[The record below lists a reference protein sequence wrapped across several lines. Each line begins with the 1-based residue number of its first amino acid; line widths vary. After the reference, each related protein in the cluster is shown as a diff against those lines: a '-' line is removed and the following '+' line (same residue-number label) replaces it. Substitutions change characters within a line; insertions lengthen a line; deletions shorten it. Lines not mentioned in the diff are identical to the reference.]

1 MAANKYALLRY
12 RIIDRCLTNSARPFP
27 SKEDLREACEES
39 LFGSSGENVS
49 ISTIEKDMWAMK
61 NESEL
66 GFYAP
71 IAYNPQERGYY
82 YEDPEYTIQNI
93 SLNDED
99 LNAIRFA
106 VNTLEQFRD
115 MPIFSQFGNA
125 IGKITDRLKISPDVQ
140 DAAIGKY
147 VQFEQA
153 PEVGGTEFLAPL
165 LDAIKSRK
173 SVKFNY
179 QKFST
184 DELKS
189 YHLDPYLLKEYRN
202 RWYVIGYSPAREDFL
217 TFGLDRLSNLDVGD
231 QKFEVMKSF
240 NADRFFR
247 HSIGI
252 TEGGKEPEDIV
263 LEFAPVQGKY
273 ILSSPLHHSQQ
284 VINEDSIGITISLH
298 ALITFE
304 LVQQLLSFGSS
315 VKVKEPSELRER
327 LIKEHKKAISIY

>member
-12 RIIDRCLTNSARPFP
+12 RIIDRCLTNTARPFP
-27 SKEDLREACEES
+27 SKEELREACEES

-71 IAYNPQERGYY
+71 IAYHPQERGYF

-165 LDAIKSRK
+165 LDAIKSRT
-173 SVKFNY
+173 SVLFNY
-179 QKFST
+179 QKFSNY
-184 DELKS
+184 ERKS
-189 YHLDPYLLKEYRN
+189 YSIDPYLLKEYRN
-202 RWYVIGYSPAREDFL
+202 RWYVIGYSPDRKDFL
-217 TFGLDRLSNLDVGD
+217 TFGLDRLSELEVSD
-231 QKFEVMKSF
+231 QKFDVVKSF
-240 NADRFFR
+240 SADRFFR

-273 ILSSPLHHSQQ
+273 ILSSPLHHSQKL
-284 VINEDSIGITISLH
+284 IEESPTGITISIY
-298 ALITFE
+298 ALVTFE
-304 LVQQLLSFGSS
+304 LVQQLLSYGSS
-315 VKVKEPSELRER
+315 VKVKKPESLKGR
-327 LIKEHKKAISIY
+327 LIEEHKKSISQY